1 MCRKKG
7 RRVLLG
13 TDTSGHATR
22 ACSPRTQPSPRQ
34 PGQRVRA
41 CSPHSA
47 RMQPGK
53 RARAC
58 SPQTAPAP
66 RGTHTAARTF
76 SQPHHAAGRARRL
89 PGRLS
94 CRAVRAAC
102 QHVENFWSVRL
113 EFSGLKNQKSP
124 LRPQDPKRCDFG
136 RSAAQNDFWY
146 EPLRFWTHFY
156 EKVRFRLNCSAK

>member
-1 MCRKKG
+1 MQ
-7 RRVLLG
+7 
-13 TDTSGHATR
+13 TAHAAR
-22 ACSPRTQPSPRQ
+22 AHNPPPRQ
-34 PGQRVRA
+34 PGQRARA

-47 RMQPGK
+47 HMQPGK

-58 SPQTAPAP
+58 SPETAPAP

-102 QHVENFWSVRL
+102 QHVENVWPVRL
-113 EFSGLKNQKSP
+113 EFSGLKSKKSP
-124 LRPQDPKRCDFG
+124 FRPQDPKRCELG
-136 RSAAQNDFWY
+136 LIS
-146 EPLRFWTHFY
+146 ETHFRNGANWDTFY
-156 EKVRFRLNCSAK
+156 ETL